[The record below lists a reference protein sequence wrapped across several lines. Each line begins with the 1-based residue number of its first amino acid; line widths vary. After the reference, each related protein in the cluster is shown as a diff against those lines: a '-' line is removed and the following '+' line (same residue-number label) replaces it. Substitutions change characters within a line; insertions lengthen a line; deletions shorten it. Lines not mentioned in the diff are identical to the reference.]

1 MCQGGGGRG
10 VGVRNFAKMAGKYRS
25 FAARIFGL
33 AVSFLLISSNF
44 QLQYYQG
51 NLN

>member
-1 MCQGGGGRG
+1 MCRGRGGGGGGGGNAREISG
-10 VGVRNFAKMAGKYRS
+10 S
-25 FAARIFGL
+25 FTARIFGL